1 MTELSSQM
9 MAARGAALQTEV
21 DAALALKADQTA
33 LDAVAAVADAVVTPS
48 ELATA
53 IAPLATQTAL
63 DAVSAVADAAVT
75 PGELTAAL
83 VPYAVNLDLFT
94 TVSGATYT
102 VQATDLGKVLRFT
115 SGAAVTV
122 TLPGS
127 LGAGF
132 NCLWRQAGAGQ
143 LTFTPA
149 AGQTMRSFGAA
160 TQSAGQYAEGALA
173 VDASNDWYLS
183 GTLA

>member
-33 LDAVAAVADAVVTPS
+33 LDAVAAVADAAVTTS
-48 ELATA
+48 ELT
-53 IAPLATQTAL
+53 TAL
-63 DAVSAVADAAVT
+63 A
-75 PGELTAAL
+75 
-83 VPYAVNLDLFT
+83 PYATNADLFT

-173 VDASNDWYLS
+173 VDASNEWYLS